1 MKTLADEI
9 RELIDTGREDDWWDF
24 KECHHE
30 DKASLLHDIIC
41 LANNRADRDAF
52 LIFGIQD
59 KTLNI
64 VGVENDPNRRNQQ
77 NIVDFL
83 RSKSFA
89 GQTRPRVEVRTILL
103 DAHEIDVFIV
113 KNSTDVPYYLIED
126 YSEKITQKSGTGK
139 SKTVHANYIYTRVM
153 DNNTPI
159 NQSADLRD
167 VEYLW
172 KKRFGLTQT
181 ALGQAKVLLK
191 SAGEWVY
198 GGTEYYHSI
207 FSQFRIVEEYHHDNN
222 GELLS
227 GIFEYYHGLYRN
239 NACTHGKVIVS
250 HYSTQI
256 YSCMFE
262 ILGSFGLLV
271 PFPAVG
277 EMILTVDEVSFLPR
291 YYLKTELYYQI
302 FFYFVECFR
311 RDLGDVVDEYA
322 KIFLDVI
329 LVFENRREES
339 EFMEFLEQNFD
350 LLHDLVSE
358 EPKPQLLDLKDNDE
372 EQVQKQIQIARA
384 LKKMQT
390 MWLKNSQ
397 RCKT

>member
-1 MKTLADEI
+1 MKTLTDEI

-30 DKASLLHDIIC
+30 DKVTLLHDIIC
-41 LANNRADRDAF
+41 LANNRADRDAY

-59 KTLNI
+59 KTFN
-64 VGVENDPNRRNQQ
+64 VMGVEDDPNRRNQQ

-83 RSKSFA
+83 RSKSFT
-89 GQTRPRVEVRTILL
+89 GQTRPRVEVRTVLL

-181 ALGQAKVLLK
+181 ALDQAKVLLK
-191 SAGEWVY
+191 SADEWVF

-222 GELLS
+222 GEFLS
-227 GIFEYYHGLYRN
+227 GVFEYYHGLYKN
-239 NACTHGKVIVS
+239 NAYTHGNVIVS

-262 ILGSFGLLV
+262 VLGSFVLLAPSPSV
-271 PFPAVG
+271 D
-277 EMILTVDEVSFLPR
+277 EMILTVDNVSFLPR

-302 FFYFVECFR
+302 FFYFIECFR
-311 RDLGDVVDEYA
+311 KDLGDVVDEYA
-322 KIFLDVI
+322 KTFLDVI

-339 EFMEFLEQNFD
+339 EFMEFLKQNLD
-350 LLHDLVSE
+350 ILHDLVSK
-358 EPKPQLLDLKDNDE
+358 EPIPELLDLRDNDE
-372 EQVQKQIQIARA
+372 EQVQKRIQIARA
-384 LKKMQT
+384 LKKMQI
-390 MWLKNSQ
+390 MWLEN
-397 RCKT
+397 